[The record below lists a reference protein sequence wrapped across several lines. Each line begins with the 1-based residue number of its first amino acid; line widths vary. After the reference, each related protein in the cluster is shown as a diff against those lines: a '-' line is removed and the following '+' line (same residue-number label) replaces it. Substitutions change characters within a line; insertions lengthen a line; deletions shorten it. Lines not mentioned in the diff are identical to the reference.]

1 MVSLVFVGHTIF
13 SDAKDALRGCQGWD
27 VVSRELL
34 ASLWPKDKSNMLDIG
49 SDGLRLTAVEY
60 CTILEAS

>member
-1 MVSLVFVGHTIF
+1 MVSH
-13 SDAKDALRGCQGWD
+13 
-27 VVSRELL
+27 ELL

>member
-1 MVSLVFVGHTIF
+1 MMLKMLYGVV
-13 SDAKDALRGCQGWD
+13 KDRTWCPH
-27 VVSRELL
+27 ELL

>member
-1 MVSLVFVGHTIF
+1 MVSH
-13 SDAKDALRGCQGWD
+13 
-27 VVSRELL
+27 ELL
-34 ASLWPKDKSNMLDIG
+34 ASLWSKDKSNMLDTR